1 MARPIDPSRRAFWD
15 ERYGNDP
22 APFGNA
28 PNAFLVEMAPRLQK
42 GDAFLAADGQ
52 GRNGLWLAGQGF
64 RVVIQDL
71 SQTAL
76 DHARRNAEGL
86 GVAVELRQGDL
97 TETGPEEGAYDLVA
111 IIFCHLPPQARRTV
125 HAKLQRALKPGG
137 KLVLEAFS
145 KAQLTM
151 QPLHNSGGPR
161 SEEALFSAADIRDDF
176 AALTPLVCEEVETDL
191 AEGRFHNGR
200 AAVVRALF
208 EKPAT

>member
-1 MARPIDPSRRAFWD
+1 MARPLDPSRRAFWD

-22 APFGNA
+22 APFGTD
-28 PNAFLVEMAPRLQK
+28 PNAFLVDVAPRLEM

-52 GRNGLWLAGQGF
+52 GRNGLWLAQQGF

-76 DHARRNAEGL
+76 AHARQNADAMGL
-86 GVAVELRQGDL
+86 DVELRQGDL
-97 TETGPEEGAYDLVA
+97 TVTGPEEGAYDLVA
-111 IIFCHLPPQARRTV
+111 IIFCHLPPPARRTV
-125 HAKLQRALKPGG
+125 HARLQKALRPGG

-145 KAQLTM
+145 KQQLKM
-151 QPLHNSGGPR
+151 QPIHNSGGPR

-176 AALTPLVCEEVETDL
+176 AALTPLMCEEVETDL
-191 AEGRFHNGR
+191 TEGRFHNGR